1 MKEID
6 ALRRKAFEHRD
17 AGLTTYEIA
26 KDLNVSKDTIE
37 WLLAQDSVEK
47 PEGDIK
53 IGWRSVG
60 VRPARISFIAEA
72 MYDIIIEEIKQNK
85 ISVEGIIGIAING
98 IPFATFVAEE
108 LDVDFSVFRPND
120 EKSGSFSSNYASV
133 KDKNVVI
140 IDDVVGS
147 GMTLRN
153 TIKQTKA
160 SGANV
165 VLCVTLVNK
174 TAKNEIDGVPVR
186 SLIRARSI

>member
-47 PEGDIK
+47 PEGDIM

-72 MYDIIIEEIKQNK
+72 MYDIILEEIKQNK
-85 ISVEGIIGIAING
+85 ISVDGIIGIAING

-147 GMTLRN
+147 GMTLSN